1 MEMIL
6 PDIHGEFMAATTVYR
21 RRNHYLTVFDCDCK
35 NSREFNGQFL
45 LRALKV
51 SEPCVSLVGGMTKLT
66 SALMRCDKLS
76 KLKESKTRA
85 LFLHEFPFFKRITRV
100 CRFDG
105 FL

>member
-1 MEMIL
+1 
-6 PDIHGEFMAATTVYR
+6 MAATTVYR

-35 NSREFNGQFL
+35 NSREFNGLFL